1 MKRIFAV
8 LAFVLSISPALAGAL
23 PAPAGQPI
31 LTISGLIDN
40 TNAGQTAV
48 LDRAMLDALPGRTTT
63 TATPW
68 YDGKVSFT
76 GPLGSELLKLVGAH
90 GTMVKV
96 TAVDDYSSEIPL
108 QDFLDSPVIFAD
120 MLNAK
125 PMSLRDKGPLFII
138 YPFDIRPDFY
148 NEAYFGKSV
157 WQIKALEVH

>member
-1 MKRIFAV
+1 MLGEGIH
-8 LAFVLSISPALAGAL
+8 I
-23 PAPAGQPI
+23 
-31 LTISGLIDN
+31 ISGEKGPDMFWI
-40 TNAGQTAV
+40 
-48 LDRAMLDALPGRTTT
+48 PSRTF
-63 TATPW
+63 AR
-68 YDGKVSFT
+68 KQ
-76 GPLGSELLKLVGAH
+76 ELVGAH

-125 PMSLRDKGPLFII
+125 PMSLRDKGPLFVI